1 MSCLR
6 GYLLVRTLYI
16 IYSSISQAFHPKACT
31 RSAVKEIPPFFYRWS
46 FVSPVFYKITKLIP
60 IFVIG
65 LHKLYIE
72 EKLIHRDISIG
83 NLEYEEVDR
92 TPRIINLDLDLST
105 RIEYAART
113 VEVRTGTAPLMARD
127 VLKGFKS
134 GYRHT
139 LNHDLES
146 VYYISGWHIAG
157 YRGYELP
164 IIDNVRSDPFRDW
177 KYGTYQ
183 EMCQAKEDHVNTRP
197 SHNIFGKYQDPDDK
211 SDAIDTLNIIRSY
224 YLNRHKIVG
233 SLDHDLD
240 EFKEIHA
247 AGRQADKYGLRGK
260 ERNEFV
266 QKKYGNS
273 EKRMSVK
280 KSQMLFHSGNG

>member
-1 MSCLR
+1 MSSVFCLLT
-6 GYLLVRTLYI
+6 GLD
-16 IYSSISQAFHPKACT
+16 PKF
-31 RSAVKEIPPFFYRWS
+31 I
-46 FVSPVFYKITKLIP
+46 
-60 IFVIG
+60 IG
-65 LHKLYIE
+65 LHKLYTE
-72 EKLIHRDISIG
+72 EKLLHRDISIG
-83 NLEYEEVDR
+83 NLAYEIVNGK
-92 TPRIINLDLDLST
+92 PRIIILDFELAT
-105 RIEYAART
+105 RVDDEART
-113 VEVRTGTAPLMARD
+113 DEVRTGTAPFMARE

-164 IIDNVRSDPFRDW
+164 IIDNVKSDPFRDW

-183 EMCQAKEDHVNTRP
+183 EMCQAKEDHINTRP
-197 SHNIFGKYQDPDDK
+197 SHNIFEKYQDPDDK
-211 SDAIDTLNIIRSY
+211 SDAIDNLNIIRSY

-266 QKKYGNS
+266 QKKIRELREENERQKITNAISFREWMIGGAFLRQEDIDCDCDSCNDEIAKTFRSS
-273 EKRMSVK
+273 ESDEIN
-280 KSQMLFHSGNG
+280 Q